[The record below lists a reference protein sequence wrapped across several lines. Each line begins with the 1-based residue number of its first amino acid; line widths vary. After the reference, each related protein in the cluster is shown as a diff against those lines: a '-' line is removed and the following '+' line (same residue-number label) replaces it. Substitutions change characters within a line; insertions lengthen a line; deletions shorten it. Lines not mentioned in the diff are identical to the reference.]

1 MGVEGIEP
9 NRATTSHAFER
20 KGFTDPRLEL
30 LPKLAHRK
38 RLERLSLGL
47 ESKVLPLNE
56 RCINGSLFCVIFLPE
71 LGINWN
77 SSRLKW
83 LHQNDLNVHTCRAGL
98 HEVNSFAAYH

>member
-20 KGFTDPRLEL
+20 NGFTDHRLEL

-56 RCINGSLFCVIFLPE
+56 RCRNAIALNGVTQLDSPLAQTRGLTRLVASFTE
-71 LGINWN
+71 
-77 SSRLKW
+77 SS
-83 LHQNDLNVHTCRAGL
+83 A
-98 HEVNSFAAYH
+98 